1 MARSERFTFTF
12 LAGFIAS
19 CHLSDCVVD
28 TGLGLLAYQVQETV
42 PEEAQP
48 ISKSLLKR
56 LGGGI
61 DTLRRSRL

>member
-12 LAGFIAS
+12 LAGLIDS

-28 TGLGLLAYQVQETV
+28 TGLGLLTYQVQETV

-48 ISKSLLKR
+48 VSESLLR
-56 LGGGI
+56 SLGGGT
-61 DTLRRSRL
+61 DTAEQI

>member
-12 LAGFIAS
+12 LAGLIAS

-28 TGLGLLAYQVQETV
+28 AGLGLLTYQVQETV

-48 ISKSLLKR
+48 ISESLLR
-56 LGGGI
+56 SLGGGT
-61 DTLRRSRL
+61 DTAEQI